1 MALALAVVGLGR
13 AGRARVSALEGHPR
27 ARLAATVSREL
38 GAVATTFEIALD
50 DPAIDGVILCTP
62 NRQHAPAAR
71 AALER
76 GKHVLVEFPLAET
89 AREGAELFNCARRQ
103 QRVLHV
109 EHIELLSP
117 SQKYQRQRVRELG
130 GLLGGG
136 LVFTASDEG
145 WIGDAEQAG
154 SPGLRAVARLHRLL
168 DLFGEA
174 EVSEARVEPR
184 SAGGYRLEVELGFRS
199 GGEALLVEERGP
211 GLPRQTRWAVRC
223 ERGRLEDP
231 PREPP
236 GALFREDLDHFIARV
251 ESGLEPYVSEARVLH
266 VLGLV
271 DQIDA
276 QTRS

>member
-13 AGRARVSALEGHPR
+13 AGRARVSALESHPS
-27 ARLAATVSREL
+27 ARLAATIRHSREPS
-38 GAVATTFEIALD
+38 FESVLE
-50 DPAIDGVILCTP
+50 DPSIDGVILCTP
-62 NRQHAPAAR
+62 NRQHAPSAR

-89 AREGAELFNCARRQ
+89 AAEGAELFACARRHE
-103 QRVLHV
+103 RVLHV

-117 SQKYQRQRVRELG
+117 SQKHQRERVRELG

-145 WIGDAEQAG
+145 WIGDAERAG
-154 SPGLRAVARLHRLL
+154 SAALRAVARLHRLL

-174 EVSEARVEPR
+174 EVREAALEPR
-184 SAGGYRLEVELGFRS
+184 DPGGYRLEVGLAFRR
-199 GGEALLVEERGP
+199 GGEALLIEERGP

-236 GALFREDLDHFIARV
+236 GELFREDLDHFIARV
-251 ESGLEPYVSEARVLH
+251 ETGLEPYVSEERVLH
-266 VLGLV
+266 VLSLV

-276 QTRS
+276 LI

>member
-38 GAVATTFEIALD
+38 GPAEATFEIVLE
-50 DPAIDGVILCTP
+50 DPNIDGVILCTP
-62 NRQHAPAAR
+62 NRQHAPAVR

-89 AREGAELFNCARRQ
+89 AAEGAELFACARRHE
-103 QRVLHV
+103 RVLHV

-117 SQKYQRQRVRELG
+117 SQKHQRERVRELG

-136 LVFTASDEG
+136 LVFTAPDEG
-145 WIGDAEQAG
+145 WIGDAERAG
-154 SPGLRAVARLHRLL
+154 SAALRAVARLHRLV

-174 EVSEARVEPR
+174 QVREARVEPLGR
-184 SAGGYRLEVELGFRS
+184 GGYRLELGLAFRR
-199 GGEALLVEERGP
+199 GGEALLIEERGP
-211 GLPRQTRWAVRC
+211 GLPRQTRWALRC
-223 ERGRLEDP
+223 EHGRLEDP

-271 DQIDA
+271 DQTDA

>member
-38 GAVATTFEIALD
+38 GPAEATFEIVLE
-50 DPAIDGVILCTP
+50 DPNIDGVILCTP
-62 NRQHAPAAR
+62 NRQHAPAVR

-89 AREGAELFNCARRQ
+89 AAEGAELFVCARRHE
-103 QRVLHV
+103 RVLHV

-117 SQKYQRQRVRELG
+117 SQKHQRERVRELG

-136 LVFTASDEG
+136 LVFTAPDEG
-145 WIGDAEQAG
+145 WIGDAERAG
-154 SPGLRAVARLHRLL
+154 SAALRAVARLHRLV

-174 EVSEARVEPR
+174 QVREARVEPLGR
-184 SAGGYRLEVELGFRS
+184 GGYRLELGLAFRR
-199 GGEALLVEERGP
+199 GGEALLIEERGP
-211 GLPRQTRWAVRC
+211 GLPRQTCWALRC
-223 ERGRLEDP
+223 EHGRLEDP

>member
-13 AGRARVSALEGHPR
+13 AGRARVSALESHPS
-27 ARLAATVSREL
+27 ARLAAVVSREL
-38 GAVATTFEIALD
+38 GPAEATFEIVLE
-50 DPAIDGVILCTP
+50 DPNIDGVILCTP

-89 AREGAELFNCARRQ
+89 AAEGAELFACARRHE
-103 QRVLHV
+103 RVLHV

-117 SQKYQRQRVRELG
+117 SQKHQRQRVRELG

-145 WIGDAEQAG
+145 WIGDAERAG
-154 SPGLRAVARLHRLL
+154 SAALRAVARLHRLL

-174 EVSEARVEPR
+174 EVREAALKPR
-184 SAGGYRLEVELGFRS
+184 GLGGYRLEVGLAFRR
-199 GGEALLVEERGP
+199 GGEALLIEERGP

-251 ESGLEPYVSEARVLH
+251 ETGLEPYVSEERVLH
-266 VLGLV
+266 VLSLV

-276 QTRS
+276 LI

>member
-1 MALALAVVGLGR
+1 VALALAVVGLGR

-38 GAVATTFEIALD
+38 GPAEATFEIVLE
-50 DPAIDGVILCTP
+50 DPNIDGVILCTP
-62 NRQHAPAAR
+62 NRQHAPAVR

-89 AREGAELFNCARRQ
+89 AAEGAELFACARRHE
-103 QRVLHV
+103 RVLHV

-117 SQKYQRQRVRELG
+117 SQKHQRERVRELG

-136 LVFTASDEG
+136 LVFTAPDEG
-145 WIGDAEQAG
+145 WIGDAERAG
-154 SPGLRAVARLHRLL
+154 SAALRAVARLHRLV

-174 EVSEARVEPR
+174 QVREARVEPLGR
-184 SAGGYRLEVELGFRS
+184 GGYRLELGLAFRR
-199 GGEALLVEERGP
+199 GGEALLIEERGP
-211 GLPRQTRWAVRC
+211 GLPRQTRWALRC
-223 ERGRLEDP
+223 EHGRLEDP

-271 DQIDA
+271 DQTDA

>member
-38 GAVATTFEIALD
+38 GPAEATFEIVLE
-50 DPAIDGVILCTP
+50 DPNIDGVILCTP
-62 NRQHAPAAR
+62 NRQHAPAVR

-89 AREGAELFNCARRQ
+89 AAEGAELFACARRHE
-103 QRVLHV
+103 RVLHV

-117 SQKYQRQRVRELG
+117 SQKHQRERVRELG

-136 LVFTASDEG
+136 LVFTAPDEG
-145 WIGDAEQAG
+145 WIGDAERAG
-154 SPGLRAVARLHRLL
+154 SAALRAVARLHRLV

-174 EVSEARVEPR
+174 QVREARVEPLGR
-184 SAGGYRLEVELGFRS
+184 GGYRLELGLTFRR
-199 GGEALLVEERGP
+199 GGEALLIEERGP
-211 GLPRQTRWAVRC
+211 GLPRQTRWALRC
-223 ERGRLEDP
+223 EHGRLEDP

-271 DQIDA
+271 DQTDA

>member
-38 GAVATTFEIALD
+38 GPAEATFEIVLE
-50 DPAIDGVILCTP
+50 DPNIDGVILCTP
-62 NRQHAPAAR
+62 NRQHAPAVR

-76 GKHVLVEFPLAET
+76 GTHVLVEFPLAET
-89 AREGAELFNCARRQ
+89 AAEGAELFACARRHE
-103 QRVLHV
+103 RVLHV

-117 SQKYQRQRVRELG
+117 SQKHQRERVRELG

-136 LVFTASDEG
+136 LVFTAPDEG
-145 WIGDAEQAG
+145 WIGDAERAG
-154 SPGLRAVARLHRLL
+154 SAALRAVARLHRLV

-174 EVSEARVEPR
+174 QVREARVEPLGR
-184 SAGGYRLEVELGFRS
+184 GGYRLELGLAFRR
-199 GGEALLVEERGP
+199 GGEALLIEERGP
-211 GLPRQTRWAVRC
+211 GLPRQTRWALRC
-223 ERGRLEDP
+223 EHGRLEDP